1 MVALLPVK
9 KVEGWNSKRNTQLP
23 VFSKWRH
30 LWVSASDIKVHKSY
44 NTH

>member
-23 VFSKWRH
+23 VFSQVKT

>member
-23 VFSKWRH
+23 VFSQVKTLMSKCFR
-30 LWVSASDIKVHKSY
+30 Y
-44 NTH
+44 